1 MTRQAIPEIQT
12 FARPTPAPAEEP
24 QLDEGLWR
32 AWIEKNERRDKM
44 KFERRVKV
52 MAIVAVISGVV
63 ALVRFV
69 G

>member
-12 FARPTPAPAEEP
+12 FARPAPVPAEEP
-24 QLDEGLWR
+24 QLDEGLWQ
-32 AWIEKNERRDKM
+32 AWIQKNERRDKM

-52 MAIVAVISGVV
+52 IAIVVVISGVV

>member
-12 FARPTPAPAEEP
+12 LARPAPAPAEVP
-24 QLDEGLWR
+24 QLDEGLWQ
-32 AWIEKNERRDKM
+32 AWIQKNERRDKM

-52 MAIVAVISGVV
+52 IAIGVAILGLV